1 MDPLALTEVSAD
13 AGDVRALLQRH
24 FDLMRATSPEE
35 SCHVMAPDTV
45 ADAGV
50 VMLGLRKAGVLL
62 AIGAFKTIAPGHG
75 ELKSMHTAAEA
86 RGQGA
91 ARKILDALLA
101 RAKQDGLSRMSLE
114 TGTAPEF
121 TAARALYA
129 TYGFE
134 NCAPFGDYA
143 LDPHSTFMTRLI

>member
-1 MDPLALTEVSAD
+1 MDPLTLTEVSAD

-75 ELKSMHTAAEA
+75 ELKSMHTASAA

-121 TAARALYA
+121 TAARSLYA

-143 LDPHSTFMTRLI
+143 FDPHSTFMTRLI

>member
-35 SCHVMAPDTV
+35 SCRVMAPDTV

-62 AIGAFKTIAPGHG
+62 AIGAFKTIAPRHG